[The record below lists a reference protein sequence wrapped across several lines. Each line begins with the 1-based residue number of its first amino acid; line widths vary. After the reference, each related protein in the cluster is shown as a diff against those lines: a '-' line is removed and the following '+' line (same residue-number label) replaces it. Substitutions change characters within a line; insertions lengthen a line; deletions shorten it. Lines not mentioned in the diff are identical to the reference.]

1 MNKTNDPYYIA
12 IMGGT
17 QLNIR
22 TFEGQ
27 RFLRNIIRMP
37 GSRAIC
43 KIQYRGVL
51 KQLEYLTV
59 NDWCFML
66 DYIEEHQE

>member
-1 MNKTNDPYYIA
+1 MNKTNDPYYIE
-12 IMGGT
+12 IMGGV

-37 GSRAIC
+37 GPKTIIS
-43 KIQYRGVL
+43 KELG
-51 KQLEYLTV
+51 YLLI
-59 NDWCFML
+59 NDWTAML
-66 DYIEEHQE
+66 DYIEEHDQ